1 MVYSECPAVSVDE
14 QSRTMSTQYIKTAAI
29 RKAVKAAGKRTST
42 EYLDA
47 LDRYVERAVQRAIAE
62 HNGGKKTIDASVAGH
77 VLGNR

>member
-1 MVYSECPAVSVDE
+1 MDE
-14 QSRTMSTQYIKTAAI
+14 QSRNMSTQYIKPAAI

-42 EYLDA
+42 EFLDA
-47 LDRYVERAVQRAIAE
+47 LDRYVERAIQRAIAE